1 MNARYACVFERR
13 GASAGGAATALLGGV
28 SGSMRGN
35 RIEWSGGPVGLGVE
49 GARPPAAFASWPRR
63 GAQTPVAVLAGLVRL
78 HARDELREAVG
89 DGFGDRGSSDAELV
103 LGAYL
108 RFGESFTERLR
119 GDYSLCIWDGRRQC
133 MVCARD
139 PFGVR
144 PMFVHLSAD
153 RLVVGSDLGAV
164 LAHPRVGDGLDLL
177 RVGAMLA
184 WRHQFFSDRERTFFT
199 EVRRLDPTR
208 VLVAERESART
219 IQAWLPRVE
228 ASRRVGSV
236 SSRVE
241 RFRAALDGAVRGGL
255 SDCVAPGFL
264 LSGGLDSSSIAA
276 LANQQLRAVGR
287 GTATFSAVF
296 PSLAADHP
304 GSDEG
309 GFAREVASGGGF
321 EPHWIEADGL
331 GPLSGA
337 VQVGKLLGEPTGAP
351 NVYMDVALFAAA
363 RSAGVRELFTGLDGD
378 SVVGHGFGDFY
389 YWVKRGQ
396 LLTAVREARL
406 LSQKPVSKPVSAR
419 AILWKLAVRPLLRQ
433 AVPPLVR
440 ELRARRRGAAPP
452 DPLATTVL
460 DPAFATECGLLAAI
474 GEARDHEESGGG
486 GIAVWRCEGIFTA
499 MVQYQLEV
507 LGAAASSLGLDLRHP
522 FYDLRFVEH
531 CLEVPL
537 GLRLR
542 DGWTRWILRAAME
555 GVLPPRVQWRIDKS
569 DISAGFIT
577 GLVRHDR
584 DLLDEAL
591 GNGAERLAPYVD
603 RPKLGEAYRRAV
615 NGTAQG
621 HDDYLNVFL
630 AAELSLWLAS
640 RKPKQRSDA

>member
-1 MNARYACVFERR
+1 
-13 GASAGGAATALLGGV
+13 
-28 SGSMRGN
+28 MRGD

-49 GARPPAAFASWPRR
+49 GARPPAAFASWPRH

-78 HARDELREAVG
+78 HARDEVRAAVG
-89 DGFGDRGSSDAELV
+89 DGFGAPEPSDAELV

-108 RFGESFTERLR
+108 RFGESFTERVR

-133 MVCARD
+133 VVCARD

-144 PMFVHLSAD
+144 PMFLHLSAN
-153 RLVVGSDLGAV
+153 RLVVGSDIAGV
-164 LAHPRVGDGLDLL
+164 LAHPGVSDGLDRL

-184 WRHQFFSDRERTFFT
+184 WRHQFFSDRERTFYS
-199 EVRRLDPTR
+199 EVRRLDPTQ
-208 VLVAERESART
+208 VLIAERESVRT
-219 IQAWLPRVE
+219 VPAWLPRVE
-228 ASRRVGSV
+228 VSRRVGSV

-255 SDCVAPGFL
+255 SDCIAPGFL

-276 LANQQLRAVGR
+276 TARQQLLAKGR
-287 GTATFSAVF
+287 DTATFSAVF

-309 GFAREVASGGGF
+309 GFAQEVASGEGW
-321 EPHWIEADGL
+321 EPHWVEADGL

-337 VQVGKLLGEPTGAP
+337 ARIAELTGEPTGAP

-406 LSQKPVSKPVSAR
+406 LSQKPVSKPASAR

-440 ELRARRRGAAPP
+440 ELRARRRGFSSP
-452 DPLATTVL
+452 DPLAATVL
-460 DPAFATECGLLAAI
+460 DPVFAAECGLLAAI
-474 GEARDHEESGGG
+474 GEARGREESGGG
-486 GIAVWRCEGIFTA
+486 GIALWRRRGIFTP

-531 CLEVPL
+531 CLEIPL

-584 DLLDEAL
+584 ELLDEAL
-591 GNGAERLAPYVD
+591 GSGAERIAPYVD
-603 RPKLGEAYRRAV
+603 RTRLGEAYRRVV
-615 NGTAQG
+615 NGTAEG
-621 HDDYLNVFL
+621 NDDYLNVFL

-640 RKPKQRSDA
+640 RRPKQRSDA